1 MGKKIQTPAVTV
13 APAQEPDSES
23 IARKKLN
30 AKLLEK

>member
-1 MGKKIQTPAVTV
+1 MGKKIKKPAVEAV
-13 APAQEPDSES
+13 QEPDSES